1 MKKSLFLIGTAL
13 LLVLLAA
20 CGNDE
25 SQGNSD
31 DGKLKVYT
39 TIYPI
44 QYFAERIGGDQV
56 DVESVLPAGS
66 DAHNF
71 EPTSNQM
78 VDIAKADAFLYSS
91 DELETYAKTI
101 ADAIGDEDVKIEQLA
116 DGIDLLPF
124 GEEHDHSHDAAEEE
138 HDHSHDAAAEEEHDH
153 SDAAAE
159 EEHDHSD
166 AAAEEEHDHSHEDAA
181 EEEHDH
187 SEEGTEE
194 EAHHHDHG
202 SIDPHYWLDPERAK
216 QMAENMKNTLVE
228 LDPDNK
234 DTYEDNYQAVAD
246 ELDELDQKF
255 QQAVEGKENKK
266 IIVSHAAYG
275 YWEDR
280 YGIEQIAITGL
291 SPTNEPSQQELEE
304 IIHTAEDNKLNY
316 VLFEQ
321 NISPKVATI
330 VQEEIDADVLRIHNL
345 ETITE
350 DEIDADADYFS
361 LMNENIET
369 LEQALTNK

>member
-1 MKKSLFLIGTAL
+1 MKKSLFLISTAL
-13 LLVLLAA
+13 LFVLLAA
-20 CGNDE
+20 CSDSGSQE
-25 SQGNSD
+25 SSEN
-31 DGKLKVYT
+31 GKMKIYT

-56 DVESVLPAGS
+56 EVESVIPAGS
-66 DAHNF
+66 DAHSF

-101 ADAIGDEDVKIEQLA
+101 ADAVGDEDVKIAQLA
-116 DGIDLLPF
+116 DGINLLPF
-124 GEEHDHSHDAAEEE
+124 DEEHEHSHGEAT
-138 HDHSHDAAAEEEHDH
+138 
-153 SDAAAE
+153 
-159 EEHDHSD
+159 
-166 AAAEEEHDHSHEDAA
+166 EEEHDHSHEEAT

-187 SEEGTEE
+187 SEESAE

-228 LDPDNK
+228 LDPDNET
-234 DTYEDNYQAVAD
+234 TYEDNYKAVAE

-330 VQEEIDADVLRIHNL
+330 VQDEIGADVLRIHNL

-350 DEIDADADYFS
+350 DEIDAGEDYFS
-361 LMNENIET
+361 LMNKNIET
-369 LEQALTNK
+369 LEQALTNE

>member
-1 MKKSLFLIGTAL
+1 MKKSLFLISTAL

-20 CGNDE
+20 CGNDD
-25 SQGNSD
+25 SQKSTE

-56 DVESVLPAGS
+56 EVESVLPPGS

-78 VDIAKADAFLYSS
+78 VDIAKSDAFLYSS

-101 ADAIGDEDVKIEQLA
+101 ADAVGDEDVKIAQLA
-116 DGIDLLPF
+116 DGINLLPF
-124 GEEHDHSHDAAEEE
+124 DEEHDHSHEAT
-138 HDHSHDAAAEEEHDH
+138 
-153 SDAAAE
+153 
-159 EEHDHSD
+159 
-166 AAAEEEHDHSHEDAA
+166 EEEHDHSHEAT

-187 SEEGTEE
+187 SHEATEE
-194 EAHHHDHG
+194 EHNHEEEHDHG

-228 LDPDNK
+228 LDPDNET
-234 DTYEDNYQAVAD
+234 TYEDNYAKVAE

-255 QQAVEGKENKK
+255 LQAVEGKDNKK

-330 VQEEIDADVLRIHNL
+330 VQDEIGADVLRIHNL
-345 ETITE
+345 ETVTE
-350 DEIDADADYFS
+350 DEIDAGEDYFS
-361 LMNENIET
+361 LMDKNIET

>member
-1 MKKSLFLIGTAL
+1 MKKSLFLISTAL

-20 CGNDE
+20 CGNDD
-25 SQGNSD
+25 SQNSTE

-56 DVESVLPAGS
+56 EVESVLPPGS

-78 VDIAKADAFLYSS
+78 VDIAKSDAFLYSS

-101 ADAIGDEDVKIEQLA
+101 ADAVGDEDVKIAQLA
-116 DGIDLLPF
+116 DGINLLPF
-124 GEEHDHSHDAAEEE
+124 
-138 HDHSHDAAAEEEHDH
+138 
-153 SDAAAE
+153 
-159 EEHDHSD
+159 
-166 AAAEEEHDHSHEDAA
+166 EEEHDHSHEAT

-187 SEEGTEE
+187 EDEATEE
-194 EAHHHDHG
+194 EHDHG

-228 LDPDNK
+228 LDPDNES
-234 DTYEDNYQAVAD
+234 TYEDNYTTVAE

-255 QQAVEGKENKK
+255 QQAVEGKDNKK

-330 VQEEIDADVLRIHNL
+330 VQDEIGADVLRIHNL
-345 ETITE
+345 ETVTE
-350 DEIDADADYFS
+350 DEIDAGEDYFS
-361 LMNENIET
+361 LMDKNIET

>member
-1 MKKSLFLIGTAL
+1 MKKSLFLISTAL

-20 CGNDE
+20 CGNDD
-25 SQGNSD
+25 SQKSTEDRN
-31 DGKLKVYT
+31 LKVYT

-56 DVESVLPAGS
+56 EVESVLPPGS

-78 VDIAKADAFLYSS
+78 VDIAKSDAFLYSS

-101 ADAIGDEDVKIEQLA
+101 ADAIGDKDVKIAQLA
-116 DGIDLLPF
+116 DGINLLPF
-124 GEEHDHSHDAAEEE
+124 DEEHDHSHEAT
-138 HDHSHDAAAEEEHDH
+138 
-153 SDAAAE
+153 
-159 EEHDHSD
+159 
-166 AAAEEEHDHSHEDAA
+166 EEEHDHSHEAT

-187 SEEGTEE
+187 SHEATEDEHDHEEEATEE
-194 EAHHHDHG
+194 EHDHG

-228 LDPDNK
+228 LDPDNET
-234 DTYEDNYQAVAD
+234 TYEDNYAAVAE

-255 QQAVEGKENKK
+255 QHAVEGKDNKK

-330 VQEEIDADVLRIHNL
+330 VQDEIGADVLRIHNL
-345 ETITE
+345 ETVTE
-350 DEIDADADYFS
+350 DEIDADEDYFS
-361 LMNENIET
+361 LMDKNIET

>member
-1 MKKSLFLIGTAL
+1 MKKSLFLISTAL

-20 CGNDE
+20 CGNDD
-25 SQGNSD
+25 SQNSTE

-56 DVESVLPAGS
+56 EVESVLPPGS

-78 VDIAKADAFLYSS
+78 VDIAKSDAFLYSS

-101 ADAIGDEDVKIEQLA
+101 ADAVGDEDVKIAQLA
-116 DGIDLLPF
+116 NGINLLPF
-124 GEEHDHSHDAAEEE
+124 
-138 HDHSHDAAAEEEHDH
+138 
-153 SDAAAE
+153 
-159 EEHDHSD
+159 
-166 AAAEEEHDHSHEDAA
+166 EEEHDHSHEAT

-187 SEEGTEE
+187 EDEATEE
-194 EAHHHDHG
+194 EHDHG

-228 LDPDNK
+228 LDPDNES
-234 DTYEDNYQAVAD
+234 TYEDNYTAVAE

-255 QQAVEGKENKK
+255 QQAVEGKDNKK

-330 VQEEIDADVLRIHNL
+330 VQDEIGADVLRIHNL
-345 ETITE
+345 ETVTE
-350 DEIDADADYFS
+350 DEIDAGEDYFS
-361 LMNENIET
+361 LMDKNIET

>member
-1 MKKSLFLIGTAL
+1 LLKKSLFLISTAL
-13 LLVLLAA
+13 LFVLLAA
-20 CGNDE
+20 CSDSGSQE
-25 SQGNSD
+25 SSEN
-31 DGKLKVYT
+31 GKMKIYT

-56 DVESVLPAGS
+56 EVESVIPAGS
-66 DAHNF
+66 DAHSF

-101 ADAIGDEDVKIEQLA
+101 ADAVGDEDVKIAQLA
-116 DGIDLLPF
+116 DGINLLPF
-124 GEEHDHSHDAAEEE
+124 DEEHEHSHGEAT
-138 HDHSHDAAAEEEHDH
+138 
-153 SDAAAE
+153 
-159 EEHDHSD
+159 
-166 AAAEEEHDHSHEDAA
+166 EEEHDHSHEEAT

-187 SEEGTEE
+187 SEESAE

-228 LDPDNK
+228 LDPDNET
-234 DTYEDNYQAVAD
+234 TYEDNYKAVAE

-330 VQEEIDADVLRIHNL
+330 VQDEIGADVLRIHNL

-350 DEIDADADYFS
+350 DEIDAGEDYFS
-361 LMNENIET
+361 LMNKNIET
-369 LEQALTNK
+369 LEQALTNE

>member
-1 MKKSLFLIGTAL
+1 MKKSLLLISTAL

-20 CGNDE
+20 CSDGG
-25 SQGNSD
+25 SQDSSE
-31 DGKLKVYT
+31 DGKMKVYT

-56 DVESVLPAGS
+56 EVESVLPPGS

-78 VDIAKADAFLYSS
+78 VNIAKSDAFLYSS

-101 ADAIGDEDVKIEQLA
+101 ADAVGDEDVKIAQLA
-116 DGIDLLPF
+116 DGINLLPF
-124 GEEHDHSHDAAEEE
+124 DEEHDHSHEAT
-138 HDHSHDAAAEEEHDH
+138 
-153 SDAAAE
+153 
-159 EEHDHSD
+159 
-166 AAAEEEHDHSHEDAA
+166 EEEHDHSHEAT

-187 SEEGTEE
+187 EEEAAETEE
-194 EAHHHDHG
+194 EHDHG

-234 DTYEDNYQAVAD
+234 ATYEDNFKAVEK

-255 QQAVEGKENKK
+255 QQAVEGKDNKK

-291 SPTNEPSQQELEE
+291 SPTNEPSQKELEE

-330 VQEEIDADVLRIHNL
+330 VQDEIGADVLRIHNL
-345 ETITE
+345 ETVTE
-350 DEIDADADYFS
+350 DEIDADEDYFS
-361 LMNENIET
+361 LMDKNIET
-369 LEQALTNK
+369 LEQALTNE

>member
-1 MKKSLFLIGTAL
+1 MKKSLFLISTAL
-13 LLVLLAA
+13 LVVLLAA
-20 CGNDE
+20 CSDSG
-25 SQGNSD
+25 SQSSTEN
-31 DGKLKVYT
+31 GKMKIYT

-56 DVESVLPAGS
+56 EVESVLPAGS

-78 VDIAKADAFLYSS
+78 VDIAKSDAFLYSS
-91 DELETYAKTI
+91 DELETYAGTI
-101 ADAIGDEDVKIEQLA
+101 ADAVGDEDVKIAQLA

-124 GEEHDHSHDAAEEE
+124 DEEHDHSHEATEEEHDHNHDEAAEEE
-138 HDHSHDAAAEEEHDH
+138 HDH
-153 SDAAAE
+153 
-159 EEHDHSD
+159 
-166 AAAEEEHDHSHEDAA
+166 
-181 EEEHDH
+181 
-187 SEEGTEE
+187 
-194 EAHHHDHG
+194 DHG
-202 SIDPHYWLDPERAK
+202 SVDPHYWLDPERAK

-228 LDPDNK
+228 LDPDNE
-234 DTYEDNYQAVAD
+234 TLYEDNYKAVSE

-291 SPTNEPSQQELEE
+291 SPTNEPSQQELEG

-330 VQEEIDADVLRIHNL
+330 VQDEIGADVLRIHNL

-350 DEIDADADYFS
+350 DENDAGEDYFS
-361 LMNENIET
+361 LMDKNIET
-369 LEQALTNK
+369 LEQALANE

>member
-1 MKKSLFLIGTAL
+1 MLKKSLFAISTAL

-20 CGNDE
+20 C
-25 SQGNSD
+25 SD
-31 DGKLKVYT
+31 GSNQDSAEEGKMKMYT

-44 QYFAERIGGDQV
+44 QYLTEQIGGDQV
-56 DVESVLPAGS
+56 EVESVLPPGS
-66 DAHNF
+66 DAHSF
-71 EPTSNQM
+71 EPTSNQL

-91 DELETYAKTI
+91 DELETYAGTI
-101 ADAIGDEDVKIEQLA
+101 ADAIGDEDVTIKQLA
-116 DGIDLLPF
+116 GDINLLPF
-124 GEEHDHSHDAAEEE
+124 DEEHDHSHEDQ
-138 HDHSHDAAAEEEHDH
+138 
-153 SDAAAE
+153 
-159 EEHDHSD
+159 
-166 AAAEEEHDHSHEDAA
+166 AAAEEEHDHSHEDEAAA

-187 SEEGTEE
+187 SHEDEAATEE
-194 EAHHHDHG
+194 EHDHSHEDEAAAEGEHHHDHG

-216 QMAENMKNTLVE
+216 QMAENIKDTLVE
-228 LDPDNK
+228 LDPDNEAA
-234 DTYEDNYQAVAD
+234 YEENYTEVAQKLD
-246 ELDELDQKF
+246 ELDEKF

-291 SPTNEPSQQELEE
+291 SPTNEPSQQELEN

-321 NISPKVATI
+321 NVSPKVATI
-330 VQEEIDADVLRIHNL
+330 VQDEIDADVLRIHNL

-350 DEIDADADYFS
+350 EEINDGEDYFS
-361 LMNENIET
+361 LMNNNIET
-369 LEQALTNK
+369 LEQALANE

>member
-1 MKKSLFLIGTAL
+1 MLKKSLFLISTAL
-13 LLVLLAA
+13 LFVLLAA
-20 CGNDE
+20 CSDSGSQE
-25 SQGNSD
+25 SSEN
-31 DGKLKVYT
+31 GKMKIYT

-56 DVESVLPAGS
+56 EVESVIPAGS
-66 DAHNF
+66 DAHSF

-101 ADAIGDEDVKIEQLA
+101 ADAVGDEDVKIAQLA
-116 DGIDLLPF
+116 DGINLLPF
-124 GEEHDHSHDAAEEE
+124 DEEHEHSHGEAT
-138 HDHSHDAAAEEEHDH
+138 
-153 SDAAAE
+153 
-159 EEHDHSD
+159 
-166 AAAEEEHDHSHEDAA
+166 EEEHDHSHEEAT

-187 SEEGTEE
+187 SEESAE

-228 LDPDNK
+228 LDPDNET
-234 DTYEDNYQAVAD
+234 TYEDNYKAVAE

-330 VQEEIDADVLRIHNL
+330 VQDEIGADVLRIHNL

-350 DEIDADADYFS
+350 DEIDAGEDYFS
-361 LMNENIET
+361 LMNKNIET
-369 LEQALTNK
+369 LEQALTNE